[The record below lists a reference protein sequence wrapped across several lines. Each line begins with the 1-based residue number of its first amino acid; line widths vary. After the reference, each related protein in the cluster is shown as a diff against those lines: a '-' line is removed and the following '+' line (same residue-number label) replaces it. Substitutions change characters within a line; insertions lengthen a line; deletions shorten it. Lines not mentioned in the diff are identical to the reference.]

1 VKRALQA
8 FERLVI
14 SALIA
19 LMALLILVLV
29 VELAWSLFHEVARNP
44 VTLLEKGELLDLFGS
59 FLLVLIAVEL
69 LETMKAYLDEHVV
82 HAELVLEVALIAVAR
97 KIIILD
103 VKGLPAPSVLAI
115 AALVLVLAA
124 AYWLEARRRKK
135 LAARPDAKSE
145 RPPV

>member
-1 VKRALQA
+1 MKRALQL

-19 LMALLILVLV
+19 LMAALILVLV
-29 VELAWSLFHEVARNP
+29 VELAWSLVRDVAKAP
-44 VTLLEKGELLDLFGS
+44 LTLLENGELLDLFGY

-82 HAELVLEVALIAVAR
+82 HAELVLEVALIAIAR

-103 VKGLPAPSVLAI
+103 VKGLPAPSVFAV

-135 LAARPDAKSE
+135 PGSRPDAQRE
-145 RPPV
+145 RPPA